1 MNNPNIAYLFD
12 LDGTVTSQEILPLI
26 AKEVGLYEEILNLTN
41 QTIKGLIPFES
52 SFRIRCELLKQVPL
66 SVVQDVVRTV
76 DIDPWIEDF
85 VSKNCERS
93 FIITGNLD
101 VWIEPLINRL
111 GVKTY
116 SSIGQVNPSDSNE
129 LLGVKTI
136 LSKAEAV
143 RDIRKKFSRIVA
155 VGDGMGDVGMF
166 EQADIG
172 IAFGGVHYPVEALL
186 ENADFVTF
194 DGSGLCK
201 LLKQL

>member
-1 MNNPNIAYLFD
+1 MNNPTTAYLFD

-26 AKEVGLYEEILNLTN
+26 AKEVGLYDEILNLTN

-52 SFRIRCELLKQVPL
+52 SFKIRCELLKEVPL
-66 SVVQDVVRTV
+66 SVVQDVVRSV
-76 DIDPWIEDF
+76 GIDPWIEDF
-85 VSKNCERS
+85 VSKNSEKS

-101 VWIEPLINRL
+101 VWIEPLVKRL

-116 SSIGQVNPSDSNE
+116 SSIGKVNSSNPNE

-143 RDIRKKFSRIVA
+143 RDVRKKFSRIIA

-166 EQADIG
+166 EQADVG

-194 DGSGLCK
+194 DGRGLCK
-201 LLKQL
+201 LLEQL